1 MSFQL
6 TVRERLTEFADSLS
20 VRDWRSLKGMG
31 FFIALLHV
39 VGFGVLFGFV
49 APERFNL
56 AGDYPIFT
64 VGVGS
69 LAYTFG
75 LRHAFDADHIAAVD
89 NATRKLIDDRA
100 RAETVGGVLSPQPL
114 SLGFWF
120 SLGHS
125 TIVFALSILISLGV
139 QALIVQVG
147 DDSSAFRQWTGVIG
161 PLVSA
166 IFLLTLGFLNMTS
179 LAGIGRVFRDM
190 RRGTFDEAELERH
203 LDSRGF
209 FNRFL
214 GRLTRGVLKPWHIY
228 PVGVLFGLGFD
239 TATEVGLLV
248 LAGGAAAVHIPWYAI
263 MVLPVLFAAGMCL
276 ADTVDGIFMNTAYG
290 WAFAKPVRKVYYN
303 LTVTLIS
310 VLVAVV
316 IGGIEL
322 LGVIAEQLRIESG
335 PIAVIASINLD
346 YAGFAI
352 VGLFLAVWL
361 TALAVWKF
369 AGIERRWSTI
379 QTSSS
384 PKSDAS
390 ATQLPPNR

>member
-1 MSFQL
+1 VSFRI
-6 TVRERLTEFADSLS
+6 TARERLAEFADSLS
-20 VRDWRSLKGMG
+20 VGDWRSLKGMG
-31 FFIALLHV
+31 LFIAMLHV

-49 APERFNL
+49 APERFSL
-56 AGDYPIFT
+56 GGDYPVFT
-64 VGVGS
+64 VGVGL

-100 RAETVGGVLSPQPL
+100 RAGTVGGVLPPQPL
-114 SLGFWF
+114 TLGFWF

-125 TIVFALSILISLGV
+125 TIVFALSILISLGA

-147 DDSSAFRQWTGVIG
+147 DDSSALHQWTGVIG

-166 IFLLTLGFLNMTS
+166 IFLLTLGFLNMIS
-179 LAGIGRVFRDM
+179 LAGIGRVFRNM
-190 RRGTFDEAELERH
+190 RRGSFDEAELERL

-209 FNRFL
+209 FNRLL
-214 GRLTRGVLKPWHIY
+214 GSLTRGVRKPWHIY

-248 LAGGAAAVHIPWYAI
+248 LAGGSAAVHIPWYAV

-276 ADTVDGIFMNTAYG
+276 ADTVDGVFMNTAYG
-290 WAFAKPVRKVYYN
+290 WAFAKPARKVYYN

-310 VLVAVV
+310 VLVAVAV
-316 IGGIEL
+316 GGIEL
-322 LGVIAEQLRIESG
+322 LSVVAEQFRIESG
-335 PIAVIASINLD
+335 PISVIASINLD
-346 YAGFAI
+346 YAGLAI

-361 TALAVWKF
+361 SALAVWKF
-369 AGIERRWSTI
+369 TGIERRWTTRLPSP
-379 QTSSS
+379 S
-384 PKSDAS
+384 PKNDAS
-390 ATQLPPNR
+390 ATQLPRNH